1 MHTIRL
7 YYMLLEILETG
18 DLHTYRTIER
28 EELLK
33 IKNGFYREADGRV
46 KSEYYSLLES
56 LEERINNAIATTKL
70 AENVMKKDFTKFNFA
85 KSNWKKRK

>member
-1 MHTIRL
+1 
-7 YYMLLEILETG
+7 MLLEILETG
-18 DLHTYRTIER
+18 DLHTYRTVER

-33 IKNGFYREADGRV
+33 IKNGFYREEDGRV

-70 AENVMKKDFTKFNFA
+70 AENVMKNDLDELIL
-85 KSNWKKRK
+85 SIYKKGLF

>member
-1 MHTIRL
+1 
-7 YYMLLEILETG
+7 MLLEILETG

-33 IKNGFYREADGRV
+33 IKNGFYREVDGRV

-56 LEERINNAIATTKL
+56 LEEKINNVITTTKL
-70 AENVMKKDFTKFNFA
+70 AENVMKKDLDELIL
-85 KSNWKKRK
+85 SIYKKGLF